1 MGVLETR
8 EPKSVMVGI
17 WWRGQW
23 DIIWFSRDKQEF
35 EIQIVKDSVVDG
47 GEMLKLELGVLGM
60 KPFEEHDFII
70 VEERPF
76 KNVGNPLMLLC
87 VCQQVVDVAGND
99 GLP

>member
-8 EPKSVMVGI
+8 ETKSVMVGI